1 MQNNE
6 TPLVSVITPA
16 YNAERFIGE
25 TIQSVIDQTFTDWE
39 MVIVDDR
46 SQDRTIEI
54 VEKYQKKDS
63 RIRLIVLEENSGS
76 AVARNTAIREAR
88 GRYLAFLDSDDL
100 WLPEKLECQLKFMQ
114 ETGVAFSFTKYRRME
129 EDGTETNA
137 ITEAPA
143 TVHYDALMKRCVIGC
158 LTVMLDTDKTGSVEM
173 VNIRTRQ
180 DYALWLD
187 LTRRGFLAYG
197 IPEVLSKYR
206 VVDNS
211 ISSNKWKAAKQNW
224 RVFREVEKQS
234 LPKSIW
240 YFVHYAILSIRDV
253 IKYRISQ

>member
-1 MQNNE
+1 MQNE
-6 TPLVSVITPA
+6 QTPLVSVITPA

-46 SQDRTIEI
+46 SQDRTVEI
-54 VEKYQKKDS
+54 VEEYRRKDP
-63 RIRLIVLEENSGS
+63 RIRLVVLEENSGS
-76 AVARNTAIREAR
+76 AVARNTAIREAG

-100 WLPEKLECQLKFMQ
+100 WLPEKLERQLKFMQ
-114 ETGVAFSFTKYRRME
+114 ETGVAFSFTKYRRML

-137 ITEAPA
+137 TTEAPA

-158 LTVMLDTDKTGSVEM
+158 LTVMLDTKRTGSVEM

-234 LPKSIW
+234 FPKSIW